1 MEQEL
6 QRLATTD
13 GLTGVLNR
21 RAFTSE
27 ADNLAALAQRL
38 GHPVSL
44 MILDADKF
52 KSINDTYGHPVG
64 DIVLKKLVEAV
75 ASALRK
81 TDVLGRLGGEEF
93 GVVLPGTDGEGA
105 AILGERILDAVRA
118 CAVDLP
124 EKKLRFTISLG
135 ISELGAPPDNLE
147 AAFKRADQALYEAK
161 QSGRNCLRVASHR

>member
-1 MEQEL
+1 MRSISP
-6 QRLATTD
+6 RLSLLD
-13 GLTGVLNR
+13 FSRHIQTGNSVIRGSNFD
-21 RAFTSE
+21 A
-27 ADNLAALAQRL
+27 NLYPKWVNFRCN
-38 GHPVSL
+38 ST
-44 MILDADKF
+44 KF

-93 GVVLPGTDGEGA
+93 GVVLPGTDIEGA
-105 AILGERILDAVRA
+105 TILGERILDAVRA
-118 CAVDLP
+118 CTVSLP
-124 EKKLRFTISLG
+124 EKPLRFTISLG

-161 QSGRNCLRVASHR
+161 QSGRNRLRIL